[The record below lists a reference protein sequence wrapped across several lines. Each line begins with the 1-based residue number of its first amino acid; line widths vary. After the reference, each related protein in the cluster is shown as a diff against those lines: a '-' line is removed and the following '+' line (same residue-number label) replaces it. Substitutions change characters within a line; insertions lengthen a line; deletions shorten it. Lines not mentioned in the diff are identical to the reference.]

1 MHLRGKHPL
10 KKNAEINVML
20 NAKLNDFIYDE
31 ECEDIVRYM
40 YNQDDALKIVEK
52 LNAQY
57 IHC

>member
-20 NAKLNDFIYDE
+20 NTKINDYIYDE

-40 YNQDDALKIVEK
+40 YNQDDAHKIIEK
-52 LNAQY
+52 LNS
-57 IHC
+57 